1 MSPKKGIKRNTSN
14 KGNLENWSWAEM
26 PQLFQNQRLQGKQSY
41 SSSQWNP
48 LLHKYWDFQIRE
60 SRENIFEHVWQK
72 SFVQWES
79 TTPLGNRASVES
91 FIHLLFTLFSNNMA
105 IGKSLY
111 TEIIDKQVKKREKQ
125 RTTVYRVSGEM
136 SNYTKILRILL
147 SILNT
152 MNDKLKT
159 RTGDR
164 GREDSL
170 NVRFYMDLDCFPK
183 IQTDL

>member
-1 MSPKKGIKRNTSN
+1 
-14 KGNLENWSWAEM
+14 
-26 PQLFQNQRLQGKQSY
+26 
-41 SSSQWNP
+41 
-48 LLHKYWDFQIRE
+48 
-60 SRENIFEHVWQK
+60 
-72 SFVQWES
+72 
-79 TTPLGNRASVES
+79 
-91 FIHLLFTLFSNNMA
+91 MA

-159 RTGDR
+159 RTGERRGDR

-170 NVRFYMDLDCFPK
+170 NVRFYMDLDWVPK